1 MFVLLLSFSFL
12 FGPSFIPFSFLVLG
26 SLFLSSIA
34 FNRYYTIQT
43 SPNMRKKQKLCVC
56 YFLCSFLYV
65 VLSFCVVGCCWL
77 LSIQAH
83 WHWHWH
89 SHSHM
94 YYAVNTYCAAT
105 QTVCF
110 FFMCMVWVP
119 FLCSLHSLI
128 SIQFHSPLVLCC
140 VPFFQVC
147 VLMGYFDGVSST
159 YFFPFYVIFFY
170 FSAIIFLFIL
180 CSKYF
185 SCFISFEYV
194 LVDAKHTDKQRH
206 KQHITQQQQQ
216 QQQQKKKYGS
226 RKSEMKLS

>member
-56 YFLCSFLYV
+56 YFLCSFL
-65 VLSFCVVGCCWL
+65 CVVGCCCRYRRK
-77 LSIQAH
+77 H

-105 QTVCF
+105 QTVC

-159 YFFPFYVIFFY
+159 YFFSILCYFF
-170 FSAIIFLFIL
+170 FIL
-180 CSKYF
+180 LLLF
-185 SCFISFEYV
+185 SSLYSLFE
-194 LVDAKHTDKQRH
+194 
-206 KQHITQQQQQ
+206 IF
-216 QQQQKKKYGS
+216 
-226 RKSEMKLS
+226 